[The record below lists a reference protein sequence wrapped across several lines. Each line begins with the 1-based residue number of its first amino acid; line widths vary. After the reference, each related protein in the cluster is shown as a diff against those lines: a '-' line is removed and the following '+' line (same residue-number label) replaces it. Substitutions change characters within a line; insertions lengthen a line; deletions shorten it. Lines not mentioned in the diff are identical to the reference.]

1 MSENFFIV
9 VPVFNEE
16 KTIKIVLDEL
26 LNQYS
31 NCKLIVVDDG
41 SFDNT
46 PKELQSINHP
56 NLIKLRNSKN
66 SGKGSAM
73 ILGLNQI
80 KENKDGIVIFC
91 DSDLEIS
98 TNQIQKLINA
108 YQDDNELQAVFGS
121 RFLNSNNLR
130 IFGFKFV
137 INYFL
142 TYLSNTIASNKLTD
156 METALKSFK
165 TNLIKKMNL
174 TSKGFDIEPEIV
186 FKLSKLKIQIKEVPI
201 DYKPRRKSD
210 GKKMS
215 IKGGLVTLK
224 ALIKFSLKK

>member
-1 MSENFFIV
+1 MNQKIYII

-16 KTIKIVLDEL
+16 KTIKTVLTEL
-26 LNQYS
+26 LNLYS
-31 NCKLIVVDDG
+31 NCKIIVVDDG
-41 SFDNT
+41 SFDKT
-46 PKELQSINHP
+46 PEVINSLNHE
-56 NLIKLRNSKN
+56 NLIKLKNLKN

-73 ILGLNQI
+73 IRGLNEI
-80 KENKDGIVIFC
+80 KETKDGIVIFC

-98 TNQIQKLINA
+98 TNQIQKLINT
-108 YQDDNELQAVFGS
+108 YQDNNNIQAVFGS
-121 RFLNSNNLR
+121 RFLNSNNFE
-130 IFGFKFV
+130 IFGFKFI

-142 TYLSNTIASNKLTD
+142 TILSNTITSNKLTD

-186 FKLSKLKIQIKEVPI
+186 FKLSNSNIQIKEVPI
-201 DYKPRRKSD
+201 EYTPRTNTD